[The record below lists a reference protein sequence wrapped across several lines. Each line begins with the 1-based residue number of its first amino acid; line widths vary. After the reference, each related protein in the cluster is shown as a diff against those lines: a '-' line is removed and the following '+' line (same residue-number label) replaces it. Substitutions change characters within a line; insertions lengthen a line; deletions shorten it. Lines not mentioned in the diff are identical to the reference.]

1 MVKILISACLVNQNV
16 RHNAK
21 VLGFKHPIIT
31 QWQNN
36 NILIPFCPEVEGGL
50 PIPRNPAE
58 IVPPKAVKNHYHD
71 NHHVLDQSGNDRTGE
86 FTLGAQKALRLM
98 RQLDSKMAIL
108 KERSPSCGSKIRYD
122 GTFSGT
128 ITAGQGLTT
137 VLLNRNGIKVFN
149 EEEIDEAFNYWSQL
163 N

>member
-1 MVKILISACLVNQNV
+1 MNQNV

-36 NILIPFCPEVEGGL
+36 NILIPFCP
-50 PIPRNPAE
+50 E